1 MSGDFRGPCLTDNTL
16 PFSLSCT
23 PVMIQRVTE
32 LPLRVL
38 EQESHGAEPLVGR
51 KWTQNTSPKETFL
64 VLSEA
69 VIWGLFVFVA

>member
-1 MSGDFRGPCLTDNTL
+1 
-16 PFSLSCT
+16 
-23 PVMIQRVTE
+23 MIQRVAE

-51 KWTQNTSPKETFL
+51 KWKKNTSTKETFL
-64 VLSEA
+64 VLSEG